1 VTSPGKTLSA
11 ESISVRFGGITA
23 NNDVTMKAEPG
34 QITAL
39 IGPNGAGKTTLI
51 NAVTGFVKSSGTI
64 HVGDQSLT
72 GLPPH
77 TRRRMGLAR
86 TWQAGELFDALS
98 ILDNVRVAEEHSGAI
113 YLAKDLLP
121 YSTEAADRARE
132 ALSLVGLADHL
143 DRFPNELSL
152 GQQRLVGV
160 ARALAGEPSA
170 LLLDEPA
177 AGLDSDES
185 QELGVE
191 LQGIAESGKTI
202 LLVDHDMS
210 LVFGVAHYVY
220 VLDFG
225 VIIAEGAPAAVQ
237 NDPRVV
243 EAYLGASVTHVPGE
257 GEL

>member
-1 VTSPGKTLSA
+1 MASPGTTLSVQGVT
-11 ESISVRFGGITA
+11 VRFGGVTA
-23 NNDVTMKAEPG
+23 NSDVTMKAEPG

-51 NAVTGFVKSSGTI
+51 NAVTGFVRASGTI
-64 HVGDQSLT
+64 HIGDQSLT
-72 GLPPH
+72 GLAPH
-77 TRRRMGLAR
+77 DRRRRGLAR

-121 YSTEAADRARE
+121 YSTAEAARARE

-143 DRFPNELSL
+143 DRYPNELSL

-160 ARALAGEPSA
+160 ARALAGEPSV

-191 LQGIAESGKTI
+191 LQGIAESGKAI
-202 LLVDHDMS
+202 LLVDHDMH

-225 VIIAEGAPAAVQ
+225 VIIAEGSPTDMQ

-243 EAYLGASVTHVPGE
+243 EAYLGASA
-257 GEL
+257 ELGVEA

>member
-1 VTSPGKTLSA
+1 MASQGATLSVRDVT
-11 ESISVRFGGITA
+11 VRFGGIMA
-23 NNDVTMKAEPG
+23 NSDVTMKAEPG

-51 NAVTGFVKSSGTI
+51 NAVTGFVKASGTVHI
-64 HVGDQSLT
+64 GEQSLT

-77 TRRRMGLAR
+77 TRRRLGLAR

-121 YSTEAADRARE
+121 YSTAEADRARE

-143 DRFPNELSL
+143 DRYPNELSL

-160 ARALAGEPSA
+160 ARALAGEPSV

-191 LQGIAESGKTI
+191 LQGIAESGKSI
-202 LLVDHDMS
+202 LLVDHDMH

-225 VIIAEGAPAAVQ
+225 VIIAEGSPTDMQ

-243 EAYLGASVTHVPGE
+243 EAYLGASA
-257 GEL
+257 ELGVEA

>member
-1 VTSPGKTLSA
+1 MANQGATLSVQNVT
-11 ESISVRFGGITA
+11 VRFGGVHA
-23 NNDVTMKAEPG
+23 NSDVTMKAEPA

-51 NAVTGFVKSSGTI
+51 NAVTGFVRASGTV
-64 HVGDQSLT
+64 HVGDESLT

-77 TRRRMGLAR
+77 TRRRKGLAR
-86 TWQAGELFDALS
+86 TWQAGELFDALT

-121 YSTEAADRARE
+121 YSTEEAARARE

-143 DRFPNELSL
+143 ERYPNELSL

-160 ARALAGEPSA
+160 ARALAGEPSV

-185 QELGVE
+185 QELGRE

-202 LLVDHDMS
+202 LLVDHDMH

-225 VIIAEGAPAAVQ
+225 VIIAEGSPTEMQ

-243 EAYLGASVTHVPGE
+243 EAYLGASA
-257 GEL
+257 ELGVEA

>member
-1 VTSPGKTLSA
+1 MASPGSTLSVNGVT
-11 ESISVRFGGITA
+11 VRFGGIMA
-23 NNDVTMKAEPG
+23 NSDVSMKAEPG

-51 NAVTGFVKSSGTI
+51 NAVTGFVKASGTVQI
-64 HVGDQSLT
+64 GEESLT

-77 TRRRMGLAR
+77 ERRRRGLAR

-121 YSTEAADRARE
+121 YSTAEAEKARE

-143 DRFPNELSL
+143 ERYPNELSL

-160 ARALAGEPSA
+160 ARALAGDPA
-170 LLLDEPA
+170 VLLLDEPA

-191 LQGIAESGKTI
+191 LQGIAESGKAI
-202 LLVDHDMS
+202 LLVDHDMH

-225 VIIAEGAPAAVQ
+225 VIIAEGSPTEIQ

-243 EAYLGASVTHVPGE
+243 EAYLGASVELGGE
-257 GEL
+257 A

>member
-1 VTSPGKTLSA
+1 MSGQGATLSVQN
-11 ESISVRFGGITA
+11 ITVRFGGVLA
-23 NNDVTMKAEPG
+23 NSDVTMKAEPG

-51 NAVTGFVKSSGTI
+51 NAVTGFVRSSGNV
-64 HVGDQSLT
+64 HVGDQTLT
-72 GLPPH
+72 GLPAH

-86 TWQAGELFDALS
+86 TWQAGELFDSLS

-121 YSTEAADRARE
+121 YSTEEADRARE
-132 ALSLVGLADHL
+132 ALRLVGLADHL
-143 DRFPNELSL
+143 ERYPNELSL

-160 ARALAGEPSA
+160 ARALAGEPSV

-185 QELGVE
+185 QELGAE
-191 LQGIAESGKTI
+191 LKGIADSGMAI
-202 LLVDHDMS
+202 LLVDHDMH
-210 LVFGVAHYVY
+210 LVFGVANYVY

-225 VIIAEGAPAAVQ
+225 MIIAEGSPTAVQ

-243 EAYLGASVTHVPGE
+243 EAYLGASVTGE

>member
-1 VTSPGKTLSA
+1 MAPTGALLTVQGVT
-11 ESISVRFGGITA
+11 VRFGGILA
-23 NNDVTMKAEPG
+23 NSNISLRAEPG

-39 IGPNGAGKTTLI
+39 IGPNGAGKTTFI
-51 NAVTGFVKSSGTI
+51 NAVTGFVKAAGTI
-64 HVGDQSLT
+64 QIGERSLT
-72 GLPPH
+72 GMAPH
-77 TRRRMGLAR
+77 LRRRAGMAR
-86 TWQAGELFDALS
+86 TWQAGELFDALT
-98 ILDNVRVAEEHSGAI
+98 ILDNVRVAEEHGGAVW
-113 YLAKDLLP
+113 LAKDFFP
-121 YSTEAADRARE
+121 SSDAAADHARE

-143 DRFPNELSL
+143 ERYPGELSL

-160 ARALAGEPSA
+160 ARALAGDPSV

-185 QELGVE
+185 QELGRE

-225 VIIAEGAPAAVQ
+225 ELIAQGAPEAVQ
-237 NDPRVV
+237 SDPRVV
-243 EAYLGASVTHVPGE
+243 EAYLGASVTGE